1 MRWDDMSI
9 DTAKLA
15 GDLASFCFA
24 SRDVIKRY
32 FRAPLTIEG
41 KADDSPVTIAD
52 KQAEDVIR
60 AAIAANYP
68 EHNILGEEAGGSVS
82 GALDWVIDPIDG
94 TRVFISGKPLF
105 GTLIALCSERRA
117 IASVIDMPMLDEMF
131 IAITGTP
138 TTLNGTAIRTS
149 HITDLA
155 QARIASTAPE
165 ALDEQA
171 LTAYQALSARCLS
184 SNWGGDCYNYA
195 LLAAGHLEIVV
206 EHQLASHDIMAL
218 VPVIEGAGGI
228 ITDWNGA
235 PVRLGETDSVIACAN
250 EPLHAQVLE
259 AMAR

>member
-32 FRAPLTIEG
+32 FRASLTIEG

-52 KQAEDVIR
+52 KQAEAVIR
-60 AAIAANYP
+60 AAIAAAYP
-68 EHNILGEEAGGSVS
+68 DHNILGEETGGSVS
-82 GALDWVIDPIDG
+82 SALDWVIDPIDG

-105 GTLIALCSERRA
+105 GTLIALCSERYA
-117 IASVIDMPMLDEMF
+117 VASVIDMPMLDEMF
-131 IAITGTP
+131 IAIKGQP
-138 TTLNGTAIRTS
+138 TTLNGAPIKVS
-149 HITDLA
+149 QVTDLA
-155 QARIASTAPE
+155 KARIASTAPE
-165 ALDEQA
+165 ALDEHA
-171 LTAYQALSARCLS
+171 LPAYQALSARCLS

-228 ITDWNGA
+228 ITDWHGG
-235 PVRLGETDSVIACAN
+235 PVRLGETSSIIACATKA
-250 EPLHAQVLE
+250 LHQQVIE
-259 AMAR
+259 AMGK